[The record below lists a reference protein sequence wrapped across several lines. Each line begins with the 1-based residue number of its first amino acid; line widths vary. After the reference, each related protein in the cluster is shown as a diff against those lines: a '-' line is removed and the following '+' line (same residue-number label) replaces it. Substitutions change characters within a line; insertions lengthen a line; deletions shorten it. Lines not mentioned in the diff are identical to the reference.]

1 MTEFAGGFIAG
12 IFVCLFFAAA
22 IGIWLILAGKPID
35 TEPEPTTPILP
46 EGWPAKQER
55 EREQAITRQLE
66 Q

>member
-1 MTEFAGGFIAG
+1 MTEFAEGFIAG

-22 IGIWLILAGKPID
+22 IGIWLILAGEPID

-46 EGWPAKQER
+46 EGWPAKQGTELD
-55 EREQAITRQLE
+55 QAIAKQLE